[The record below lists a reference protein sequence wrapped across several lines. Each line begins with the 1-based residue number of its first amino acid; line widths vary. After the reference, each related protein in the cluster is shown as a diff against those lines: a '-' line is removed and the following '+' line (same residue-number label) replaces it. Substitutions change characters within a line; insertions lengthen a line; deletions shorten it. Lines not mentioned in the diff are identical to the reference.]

1 MKKNITITVIHR
13 IICCLLLF
21 FIILSPTN
29 SVYADTDD
37 RDQSISG
44 IIKDGS
50 NFIELRRRTRVSF
63 RTKRNSNID

>member
-21 FIILSPTN
+21 FIIFSPIN
-29 SVYADTDD
+29 FVYADTDD